1 MSTQPQ
7 SSQDWAL
14 ALYGKSVLKQA
25 KFAQIT
31 RLLGD
36 TQGKRCLDIGADNGV
51 ISLLL
56 RRRGGSWASADLAP
70 EAVASIKNLVGD
82 EVYQIDG
89 SATPFGDH
97 EFDGVVIVDFLEHI
111 PTDQEFIAEMK
122 RILKPGGAL
131 IVNVPH
137 VPRWSLVN
145 PLRHALGLT
154 DEWHGHLRPG
164 YTRQGLS
171 KLLGDDFAVVESRVY
186 SKTFSELIDTLLNF
200 GYVTKQQKKGAQT
213 STDKGVVLTQ
223 ADWQANQKQ
232 MALLK
237 LAYPCIK
244 LVSWLDYLLF
254 FFSGYKLIL
263 KARVRG

>member
-14 ALYGKSVLKQA
+14 ALYSKSVLKQA
-25 KFAQIT
+25 KFAQIS

-36 TQGKRCLDIGADNGV
+36 PAGRRCLDIGADNGV

-56 RRRGGSWASADLAP
+56 RRQGGSWASADLAP
-70 EAVASIKNLVGD
+70 EAVAAIQDLVSD

-89 SATPFGDH
+89 RTTPFGED
-97 EFDGVVIVDFLEHI
+97 EFDAVVIVDFLEHI
-111 PTDQEFIAEMK
+111 PTDQEFITEVK
-122 RILKPGGAL
+122 RILKPGGTL

-137 VPRWSLVN
+137 VPSWSLVI

-164 YTRQGLS
+164 YTREQLRR
-171 KLLGDDFAVVESRVY
+171 LLGDDFTVSQSRTY
-186 SKTFSELIDTLLNF
+186 SKTFSELVDTLLNF
-200 GYVTKQQKKGAQT
+200 GYVTKQQKQGKQT
-213 STDKGVVLTQ
+213 STDKGVVVTQ
-223 ADWQANQKQ
+223 DDMQQNQRQ

-237 LAYPCIK
+237 TAYPFLK
-244 LVSWLDYLLF
+244 VVSWLDYLLF
-254 FFSGYKLIL
+254 FFSGYRLIL
-263 KARVRG
+263 KAELKD